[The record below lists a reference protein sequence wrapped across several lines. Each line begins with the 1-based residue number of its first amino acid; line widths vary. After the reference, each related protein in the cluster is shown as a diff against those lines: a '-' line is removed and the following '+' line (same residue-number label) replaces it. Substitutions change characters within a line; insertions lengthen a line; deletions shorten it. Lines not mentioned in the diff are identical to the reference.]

1 MRKIAIILAF
11 ILIAVMTP
19 ARAEAAVAPELLTVE
34 EIKLMAA
41 AMELE
46 NGMNSDLCVML
57 TGSVILNR
65 RNSPAWPN
73 TVKAVL
79 FQKGQY
85 AKHTLNNLYT
95 VKVTER
101 VMSLALELALWGSV
115 DKEIIFQSMNPK
127 LGRVKY
133 KVDTD
138 YFATE

>member
-1 MRKIAIILAF
+1 MKKIAIILAF
-11 ILIAVMTP
+11 IIAIMTP

-101 VMSLALELALWGSV
+101 VMSLAIELALWGSI

-127 LGRVKY
+127 LGKVKY

-138 YFATE
+138 FFATE